1 MQLQK
6 KNTYMR
12 QEEQSAGEK
21 AANQGMEETKPQG
34 PEKDGVP
41 ARDQAA
47 PAAQPAVPSAPSDAA
62 SLGALLRS
70 AREARGLSL
79 ADAANALKLGE
90 DALLAIEEG
99 RYEFFPHKA
108 YARGFLLSYAKFL
121 KVESEACKPVL
132 DLLSPTQEYDTP
144 VYTPERAARPR
155 RHRPWIG
162 VLASLFMACL
172 IGFAVWYFNLM
183 DLVVRET
190 SDEPQTVAPM
200 PSSASPTLDRQMRE
214 LAPDVNIGIKAIPQ
228 LLTRRAEDFI
238 WAANALADLGYDEVN
253 LNLGCPAGTV
263 VAKGKGSGFLRE
275 PAELQHFLDK
285 IFAADLPIAIS
296 VKTRIG
302 WASEEEFDLLADV
315 YNQYPQMK
323 SLTIHPRLRSDFYKG
338 DVREEVL
345 KSYFPI
351 LKMPVGYNGDVVTL
365 DDISRVQN
373 QFQPLAHIMV
383 GRALMADPALFRKA
397 KGGKAA
403 TLSEIQ
409 AYSDALLESYR
420 VAFDNLKNALMRMKE
435 YWFLQHNLFEGAE
448 KAVKAIYKAKD
459 LSQYIEATRFIYENC
474 QLKSEAAFGWKKPLN

>member
-12 QEEQSAGEK
+12 QEEQSADEK

-41 ARDQAA
+41 AGDKAA

-90 DALLAIEEG
+90 DALKAIEEG

-108 YARGFLLSYAKFL
+108 YARGFLRSYAKFL
-121 KVESEACKPVL
+121 KVESSACKPVL

-162 VLASLFMACL
+162 VLASLLMACL

-214 LAPDVNIGIKAIPQ
+214 REENV
-228 LLTRRAEDFI
+228 RRAQAER
-238 WAANALADLGYDEVN
+238 AQSQASTGVVSSVN
-253 LNLGCPAGTV
+253 PNLPQGASSLEGNMQSPAQATPGMPRG
-263 VAKGKGSGFLRE
+263 AGSSVSEGSPTLSLVDPGERE
-275 PAELQHFLDK
+275 P
-285 IFAADLPIAIS
+285 LPA
-296 VKTRIG
+296 
-302 WASEEEFDLLADV
+302 
-315 YNQYPQMK
+315 
-323 SLTIHPRLRSDFYKG
+323 
-338 DVREEVL
+338 
-345 KSYFPI
+345 
-351 LKMPVGYNGDVVTL
+351 VVTPGSPWSTL
-365 DDISRVQN
+365 QGNATIAGEAG
-373 QFQPLAHIMV
+373 LATPE
-383 GRALMADPALFRKA
+383 PAPESGVSGINSLNPNLPQGVNPA
-397 KGGKAA
+397 
-403 TLSEIQ
+403 SQ
-409 AYSDALLESYR
+409 ARPCA
-420 VAFDNLKNALMRMKE
+420 
-435 YWFLQHNLFEGAE
+435 G
-448 KAVKAIYKAKD
+448 
-459 LSQYIEATRFIYENC
+459 
-474 QLKSEAAFGWKKPLN
+474 PP

>member
-12 QEEQSAGEK
+12 QEEQSADEK

-90 DALLAIEEG
+90 DALNAIEEG

-108 YARGFLLSYAKFL
+108 YARGFLRSYAKFL

-214 LAPDVNIGIKAIPQ
+214 REENV
-228 LLTRRAEDFI
+228 RRAQAER
-238 WAANALADLGYDEVN
+238 AQSQGTLQ
-253 LNLGCPAGTV
+253 GTV
-263 VAKGKGSGFLRE
+263 SGVNPNLPQGATGSFDKNMQSPAQATPGMPRGAGSSVSEGSPTLSLVDPGERE
-275 PAELQHFLDK
+275 PLPAVVTPGSPWSTLQGNATIAGEAGLATPEPTQESGVSGINSLNPNLPQGVNPAAQAQGTNTVVVVAETMCWTSVTVDNARSVQRTLQ
-285 IFAADLPIAIS
+285 A
-296 VKTRIG
+296 G
-302 WASEEEFDLLADV
+302 E
-315 YNQYPQMK
+315 
-323 SLTIHPRLRSDFYKG
+323 SLTLSFAESLRLRLG
-338 DVREEVL
+338 NAGGVRV
-345 KSYFPI
+345 F
-351 LKMPVGYNGDVVTL
+351 YNGREL
-365 DDISRVQN
+365 DRGRQGQVRN
-373 QFQPLAHIMV
+373 WNFPLTPEEM
-383 GRALMADPALFRKA
+383 P
-397 KGGKAA
+397 
-403 TLSEIQ
+403 
-409 AYSDALLESYR
+409 
-420 VAFDNLKNALMRMKE
+420 N
-435 YWFLQHNLFEGAE
+435 
-448 KAVKAIYKAKD
+448 
-459 LSQYIEATRFIYENC
+459 
-474 QLKSEAAFGWKKPLN
+474 

>member
-12 QEEQSAGEK
+12 QEEQSADEK

-41 ARDQAA
+41 ARDQAV

-90 DALLAIEEG
+90 DALKAIEEG

-108 YARGFLLSYAKFL
+108 YARGFLRSYAKFL
-121 KVESEACKPVL
+121 KVESSACKPVL

-162 VLASLFMACL
+162 VLASLLMACL

-214 LAPDVNIGIKAIPQ
+214 REENV
-228 LLTRRAEDFI
+228 RRAQAERAQSQGSTGVVSSVNPNLPQGASSLEGNMQSPAQATPGMPRGAGSSVSEGSPTLSLVDPGEREPLPAVVTPGSP
-238 WAANALADLGYDEVN
+238 WSTLQGNATIAGEAGLATPEPAPESGVSGINSVN
-253 LNLGCPAGTV
+253 PNLPQGVNPATQAQGTNTV
-263 VAKGKGSGFLRE
+263 VVV
-275 PAELQHFLDK
+275 AETMCWTSVTVDNARSVQRTLQ
-285 IFAADLPIAIS
+285 A
-296 VKTRIG
+296 G
-302 WASEEEFDLLADV
+302 E
-315 YNQYPQMK
+315 
-323 SLTIHPRLRSDFYKG
+323 SLTLSFAESLRLRLG
-338 DVREEVL
+338 NAGGVRV
-345 KSYFPI
+345 F
-351 LKMPVGYNGDVVTL
+351 YNGREL
-365 DDISRVQN
+365 DRGRQGQVRN
-373 QFQPLAHIMV
+373 WNFPLTPEEM
-383 GRALMADPALFRKA
+383 P
-397 KGGKAA
+397 
-403 TLSEIQ
+403 
-409 AYSDALLESYR
+409 
-420 VAFDNLKNALMRMKE
+420 N
-435 YWFLQHNLFEGAE
+435 
-448 KAVKAIYKAKD
+448 
-459 LSQYIEATRFIYENC
+459 
-474 QLKSEAAFGWKKPLN
+474 

>member
-12 QEEQSAGEK
+12 QEEQSADEK

-79 ADAANALKLGE
+79 ADAANALKLGD
-90 DALLAIEEG
+90 DALKAIEEG

-108 YARGFLLSYAKFL
+108 YARGFLRSYAKFL
-121 KVESEACKPVL
+121 KVESSACKPVL

-162 VLASLFMACL
+162 VLASLLMACL

-214 LAPDVNIGIKAIPQ
+214 REENV
-228 LLTRRAEDFI
+228 RRAQAERAQSQASTGVVSSVNPNLPQGASSLEGNMQSPAQATPGMPRGAGSSVSEGSPTLSLVDPGEREPLPAVVTPGSP
-238 WAANALADLGYDEVN
+238 WSTLQGNATIAGEAGLATPEPAPESGVSGINSVN
-253 LNLGCPAGTV
+253 PNLPQGVNPATQAQGTNTV
-263 VAKGKGSGFLRE
+263 VVV
-275 PAELQHFLDK
+275 AETMCWTSVTVDNARSVQRTLQ
-285 IFAADLPIAIS
+285 A
-296 VKTRIG
+296 G
-302 WASEEEFDLLADV
+302 E
-315 YNQYPQMK
+315 
-323 SLTIHPRLRSDFYKG
+323 SLTLSFAESLRLRLG
-338 DVREEVL
+338 NAGGVRV
-345 KSYFPI
+345 F
-351 LKMPVGYNGDVVTL
+351 YNGREL
-365 DDISRVQN
+365 DRGRQGQVRN
-373 QFQPLAHIMV
+373 WNFPLTPEEM
-383 GRALMADPALFRKA
+383 P
-397 KGGKAA
+397 
-403 TLSEIQ
+403 
-409 AYSDALLESYR
+409 
-420 VAFDNLKNALMRMKE
+420 N
-435 YWFLQHNLFEGAE
+435 
-448 KAVKAIYKAKD
+448 
-459 LSQYIEATRFIYENC
+459 
-474 QLKSEAAFGWKKPLN
+474 

>member
-12 QEEQSAGEK
+12 QEEQSADEK

-41 ARDQAA
+41 AGDKAA

-90 DALLAIEEG
+90 DALKAIEEG

-108 YARGFLLSYAKFL
+108 YARGFLRSYAKFL
-121 KVESEACKPVL
+121 KVESSACKPVL

-162 VLASLFMACL
+162 VLASLLMACL

-214 LAPDVNIGIKAIPQ
+214 REENV
-228 LLTRRAEDFI
+228 RRAQAERAQSQASTGVVSSVNPNLPQGASSLEGNMQSPAQATPGMPRGAGSSVSEGSPTLSLVDPGEREPLPAVVTPGSP
-238 WAANALADLGYDEVN
+238 WSTLQGNATIAGEAGLATPEPAPESGVSGINSVN
-253 LNLGCPAGTV
+253 PNLPQGVNPATQAQGTNTV
-263 VAKGKGSGFLRE
+263 VVV
-275 PAELQHFLDK
+275 AETMCWTSVTVDNARSVQRTLQ
-285 IFAADLPIAIS
+285 A
-296 VKTRIG
+296 G
-302 WASEEEFDLLADV
+302 E
-315 YNQYPQMK
+315 
-323 SLTIHPRLRSDFYKG
+323 SLTLSFAESLRLRLG
-338 DVREEVL
+338 NAGGVRV
-345 KSYFPI
+345 F
-351 LKMPVGYNGDVVTL
+351 YNGREL
-365 DDISRVQN
+365 DRGRQGQVRN
-373 QFQPLAHIMV
+373 WNFPLTPEEM
-383 GRALMADPALFRKA
+383 P
-397 KGGKAA
+397 
-403 TLSEIQ
+403 
-409 AYSDALLESYR
+409 
-420 VAFDNLKNALMRMKE
+420 N
-435 YWFLQHNLFEGAE
+435 
-448 KAVKAIYKAKD
+448 
-459 LSQYIEATRFIYENC
+459 
-474 QLKSEAAFGWKKPLN
+474 

>member
-12 QEEQSAGEK
+12 QEEQSADEK

-90 DALLAIEEG
+90 DALKAIEEG

-108 YARGFLLSYAKFL
+108 YARGFLRSYAKFL

-162 VLASLFMACL
+162 VLASLLMACL

-214 LAPDVNIGIKAIPQ
+214 REENV
-228 LLTRRAEDFI
+228 RRAQAERAQSQASTGVVSSVNPNLPQGASSLEGNMQSPAQATPGMPRGAGSSVSEGSPTLSLVDPGEREPLPAVVTPGSPWSTLQGNATI
-238 WAANALADLGYDEVN
+238 AGEAGLATPEPAPESGVSGINSLNPNLPQGVNPAAQAQGTNTVVVVAETMCWTSVTVDNARSVQRTRVCACALAML
-253 LNLGCPAGTV
+253 A
-263 VAKGKGSGFLRE
+263 
-275 PAELQHFLDK
+275 
-285 IFAADLPIAIS
+285 
-296 VKTRIG
+296 
-302 WASEEEFDLLADV
+302 ASESSTTAA
-315 YNQYPQMK
+315 
-323 SLTIHPRLRSDFYKG
+323 SLTAAARDRCATG
-338 DVREEVL
+338 
-345 KSYFPI
+345 
-351 LKMPVGYNGDVVTL
+351 
-365 DDISRVQN
+365 IS
-373 QFQPLAHIMV
+373 P
-383 GRALMADPALFRKA
+383 
-397 KGGKAA
+397 
-403 TLSEIQ
+403 
-409 AYSDALLESYR
+409 
-420 VAFDNLKNALMRMKE
+420 
-435 YWFLQHNLFEGAE
+435 
-448 KAVKAIYKAKD
+448 
-459 LSQYIEATRFIYENC
+459 
-474 QLKSEAAFGWKKPLN
+474 

>member
-12 QEEQSAGEK
+12 QEEQSADEK

-90 DALLAIEEG
+90 DALLAIEDG
-99 RYEFFPHKA
+99 RYEVFPHKA
-108 YARGFLLSYAKFL
+108 YARGFLRSYAKFL

-162 VLASLFMACL
+162 VLASLLMACL

-214 LAPDVNIGIKAIPQ
+214 REENV
-228 LLTRRAEDFI
+228 RRAQAERAQSQASTGVVSSVNPNLPQGASSLEGNMQSPAQATPGMPRGAGSSVSEGSPTLSLVDPGEREPLPAVVTPGSP
-238 WAANALADLGYDEVN
+238 WSTLQGNATIAGEAGLATPEPAPESAVSGINSLNPNLPQGVN
-253 LNLGCPAGTV
+253 PATQAQGTNTV
-263 VAKGKGSGFLRE
+263 VVV
-275 PAELQHFLDK
+275 AETMCWTSVTVDNARSVQRTLQ
-285 IFAADLPIAIS
+285 A
-296 VKTRIG
+296 G
-302 WASEEEFDLLADV
+302 E
-315 YNQYPQMK
+315 
-323 SLTIHPRLRSDFYKG
+323 SLTLSFAESLRLRLG
-338 DVREEVL
+338 NAGGVRV
-345 KSYFPI
+345 F
-351 LKMPVGYNGDVVTL
+351 YNGREL
-365 DDISRVQN
+365 DRGRQGQVRTWT
-373 QFQPLAHIMV
+373 FPLTPDEM
-383 GRALMADPALFRKA
+383 P
-397 KGGKAA
+397 
-403 TLSEIQ
+403 
-409 AYSDALLESYR
+409 
-420 VAFDNLKNALMRMKE
+420 N
-435 YWFLQHNLFEGAE
+435 
-448 KAVKAIYKAKD
+448 
-459 LSQYIEATRFIYENC
+459 
-474 QLKSEAAFGWKKPLN
+474 

>member
-12 QEEQSAGEK
+12 QEEQSADEK

-90 DALLAIEEG
+90 DALKAIEEG
-99 RYEFFPHKA
+99 RYEVFPHKA
-108 YARGFLLSYAKFL
+108 YARGFLRSYAKFL

-162 VLASLFMACL
+162 VLASLLMACL

-214 LAPDVNIGIKAIPQ
+214 REENV
-228 LLTRRAEDFI
+228 RRAQAERAQSQASTGVVSSVNPNLPQGASSLEGNMQSPAQATPGMPRGAGSSVSEGSPTLSLVDPGEREPLPAVVTPGSP
-238 WAANALADLGYDEVN
+238 WSTLQGNATIAGEAGLATPEPAPESGVSGINSVN
-253 LNLGCPAGTV
+253 PNLPQGVNPASQAQGTNTV
-263 VAKGKGSGFLRE
+263 VVV
-275 PAELQHFLDK
+275 AETMCWTSVTVDNARSVQRTLQ
-285 IFAADLPIAIS
+285 A
-296 VKTRIG
+296 G
-302 WASEEEFDLLADV
+302 E
-315 YNQYPQMK
+315 
-323 SLTIHPRLRSDFYKG
+323 SLTLSFAESLRLRLG
-338 DVREEVL
+338 NAGGVRV
-345 KSYFPI
+345 F
-351 LKMPVGYNGDVVTL
+351 YNGREL
-365 DDISRVQN
+365 DRGRQGQVRN
-373 QFQPLAHIMV
+373 WNFPLTPEEM
-383 GRALMADPALFRKA
+383 P
-397 KGGKAA
+397 
-403 TLSEIQ
+403 
-409 AYSDALLESYR
+409 
-420 VAFDNLKNALMRMKE
+420 N
-435 YWFLQHNLFEGAE
+435 
-448 KAVKAIYKAKD
+448 
-459 LSQYIEATRFIYENC
+459 
-474 QLKSEAAFGWKKPLN
+474 

>member
-12 QEEQSAGEK
+12 QEEQSADEK

-41 ARDQAA
+41 ARDQTA

-90 DALLAIEEG
+90 DALKAIEEG

-108 YARGFLLSYAKFL
+108 YARGFLRSYAKFL

-162 VLASLFMACL
+162 VLASLLMACL

-214 LAPDVNIGIKAIPQ
+214 REENV
-228 LLTRRAEDFI
+228 RRAQAERAQSQASTGVVSSVNPNLPQGASSLEGNMQSPAQATPGMPRGAGSSVSEGSPTLSLVDPGEREPLPAVVTPGSP
-238 WAANALADLGYDEVN
+238 WSTLQGNATIAGEAGLATPEPAPESGVSGINSVN
-253 LNLGCPAGTV
+253 PNLPQGVNPATQAQGTNTV
-263 VAKGKGSGFLRE
+263 VVV
-275 PAELQHFLDK
+275 AETMCWTSVTVDNARSVQRTLQ
-285 IFAADLPIAIS
+285 A
-296 VKTRIG
+296 G
-302 WASEEEFDLLADV
+302 E
-315 YNQYPQMK
+315 
-323 SLTIHPRLRSDFYKG
+323 SLTLSFAESLRLRLG
-338 DVREEVL
+338 NAGGVRV
-345 KSYFPI
+345 F
-351 LKMPVGYNGDVVTL
+351 YNGREL
-365 DDISRVQN
+365 DRGRQGQVRN
-373 QFQPLAHIMV
+373 WNFPLTPEEM
-383 GRALMADPALFRKA
+383 P
-397 KGGKAA
+397 
-403 TLSEIQ
+403 
-409 AYSDALLESYR
+409 
-420 VAFDNLKNALMRMKE
+420 N
-435 YWFLQHNLFEGAE
+435 
-448 KAVKAIYKAKD
+448 
-459 LSQYIEATRFIYENC
+459 
-474 QLKSEAAFGWKKPLN
+474 

>member
-12 QEEQSAGEK
+12 QEEQSADEK
-21 AANQGMEETKPQG
+21 AANQGMEKMKPQG

-90 DALLAIEEG
+90 DALKAIEEG

-108 YARGFLLSYAKFL
+108 YARGFLRSYAKFL

-162 VLASLFMACL
+162 VLASLLMACL

-214 LAPDVNIGIKAIPQ
+214 REENV
-228 LLTRRAEDFI
+228 RRAQAERAQSQASTGVVSSVNPNLPQGASSLEGNMQSPAQATPGMPRGAGSSVSEGSPTLSLVDPGEREPLPAVVTPGSP
-238 WAANALADLGYDEVN
+238 WSTLQGNATIAGEAGLATPEPAPESGVSGINSVN
-253 LNLGCPAGTV
+253 PNLPQGVNPATQAQGTNTV
-263 VAKGKGSGFLRE
+263 VVV
-275 PAELQHFLDK
+275 AETMCWTSVTVDNARSVQRTLQ
-285 IFAADLPIAIS
+285 A
-296 VKTRIG
+296 G
-302 WASEEEFDLLADV
+302 E
-315 YNQYPQMK
+315 
-323 SLTIHPRLRSDFYKG
+323 SLTLSFAESLRLRLG
-338 DVREEVL
+338 NAGGVRV
-345 KSYFPI
+345 F
-351 LKMPVGYNGDVVTL
+351 YNGREL
-365 DDISRVQN
+365 DRGRQGQVRN
-373 QFQPLAHIMV
+373 WNFPLTPEEM
-383 GRALMADPALFRKA
+383 P
-397 KGGKAA
+397 
-403 TLSEIQ
+403 
-409 AYSDALLESYR
+409 
-420 VAFDNLKNALMRMKE
+420 N
-435 YWFLQHNLFEGAE
+435 
-448 KAVKAIYKAKD
+448 
-459 LSQYIEATRFIYENC
+459 
-474 QLKSEAAFGWKKPLN
+474 

>member
-12 QEEQSAGEK
+12 QEEQSADEK

-90 DALLAIEEG
+90 DALKAIEEG

-108 YARGFLLSYAKFL
+108 YARGFLRSYAKFL

-162 VLASLFMACL
+162 VLASLLMACL

-214 LAPDVNIGIKAIPQ
+214 REENV
-228 LLTRRAEDFI
+228 RRAQAERAQSQASTGVVSSVNPNLPQGASSLEGNMQSPAQATPGMPRGAGSSVSEGSPTLSLVDPGEREPLPAVVTPGSP
-238 WAANALADLGYDEVN
+238 WSTLQGNATIAGEAGLATPEPAPESGVSGINSVN
-253 LNLGCPAGTV
+253 PNLPQGVNPATQAQGTNTV
-263 VAKGKGSGFLRE
+263 VVV
-275 PAELQHFLDK
+275 AETMCWTSVTVDNARSVQRTLQ
-285 IFAADLPIAIS
+285 A
-296 VKTRIG
+296 G
-302 WASEEEFDLLADV
+302 E
-315 YNQYPQMK
+315 
-323 SLTIHPRLRSDFYKG
+323 SLTLSFAESLRLRLG
-338 DVREEVL
+338 NAGGVRV
-345 KSYFPI
+345 F
-351 LKMPVGYNGDVVTL
+351 YNGREL
-365 DDISRVQN
+365 DRGRQGQVRN
-373 QFQPLAHIMV
+373 WNFPLTPEEM
-383 GRALMADPALFRKA
+383 P
-397 KGGKAA
+397 
-403 TLSEIQ
+403 
-409 AYSDALLESYR
+409 
-420 VAFDNLKNALMRMKE
+420 N
-435 YWFLQHNLFEGAE
+435 
-448 KAVKAIYKAKD
+448 
-459 LSQYIEATRFIYENC
+459 
-474 QLKSEAAFGWKKPLN
+474 